1 MKTHEDGDNV
11 AIYFNSLSEHLG
23 QFHDKDIEI
32 LAEEIDFNPMFY
44 CVKSYAELLTKMNYD
59 EAFVK
64 TYNKIKA
71 DIYLPSKK
79 SVATF
84 KQYRDSG
91 NHFNFQRYL
100 DGRPCVWKSK
110 KIEDNGGKTSR
121 TVPVL
126 FNLGEHKDVTQRQ
139 MSFKALA
146 CAEMVKAIQTQGK
159 NAEVYA
165 VKYTGEPTRER
176 FELTIVTKIKGGAEP
191 LVIPRLLAALSPYFF
206 RCYYIGAQKDYIRY
220 KDFTPQQH
228 TNRFRSGHGWSK
240 EINDDFPRYR
250 KLLAKLGLTGLEN
263 AIVIDTLEVY
273 DKYSLDEFRAKHGI
287 TLH

>member
-1 MKTHEDGDNV
+1 MKTYEDSDNV

-23 QFHDKDIEI
+23 QFIDKDIET
-32 LAEEIDFNPMFY
+32 LADEIKWNQRFY

-64 TYNKIKA
+64 TYNQIKA

-79 SVATF
+79 SVATV

-91 NHFNFQRYL
+91 NHFNFHRFL
-100 DGRPCVWKSK
+100 DGRPCVWKAR
-110 KIEDNGGKTSR
+110 KIEDCGGKTSR
-121 TVPVL
+121 TVPIL
-126 FNLGEHKDVTQRQ
+126 FNLGELKDVTQKQ

-146 CAEMVKAIQTQGK
+146 CAEMVKAIQSQGK

-165 VKYTGEPTRER
+165 VKYTGDPTREK

-191 LVIPRLLAALSPYFF
+191 LVIPRLLAALSPYFY

-220 KDFTPQQH
+220 KDFTPQRH
-228 TNRFRSGHGWSK
+228 TNRFRRGHGWSK
-240 EINDDFPRYR
+240 EITYDFPRYR
-250 KLLAKLGLTGLEN
+250 KLLSKLGLAGLEN
-263 AIVIDTLEVY
+263 AIVIDTHEVY
-273 DKYSLDEFRAKHGI
+273 DKATLEAFRAKHGI